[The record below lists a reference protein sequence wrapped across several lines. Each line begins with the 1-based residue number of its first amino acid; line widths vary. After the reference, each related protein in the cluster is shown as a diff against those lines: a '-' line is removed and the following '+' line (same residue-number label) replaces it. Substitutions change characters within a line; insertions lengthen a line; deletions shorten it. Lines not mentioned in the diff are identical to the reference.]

1 MILDAGICTVFRRVD
16 VSDPGGMQKYGFE
29 MTAKSWYGMLSY
41 ETTPVNPTGDRED
54 TETAARIRIHQNRMI
69 NNHCIV
75 VLEDAAALEETAK
88 RYEVTRAYHG
98 ADDESGEMITDL
110 TLTEVEK

>member
-1 MILDAGICTVFRRVD
+1 MMLDAGICTVFRRVD
-16 VSDPGGMQKYGFE
+16 ASEPGGMQRFGFE
-29 MTAKSWYGMLSY
+29 LTAKSWYGLLGF
-41 ETTPVNPTGDRED
+41 ETSPVNPTGDRED

-75 VLEDAAALEETAK
+75 VLEDVAQLTESAK

-98 ADDESGEMITDL
+98 TDDASGEMITDL
-110 TLTEVEK
+110 TLAEVET